1 MDVWGFEL
9 SSIPYYSLMSLVTFR
24 KISYSLFYVTMVR
37 PGLQSTEV
45 TEAPP
50 PGPASHHPGPVR
62 GLSSLDFDFCP
73 NMEEV
78 FRIIQCL

>member
-1 MDVWGFEL
+1 MDVWGFGL
-9 SSIPYYSLMSLVTFR
+9 SSIYSLMPLVTFR

-50 PGPASHHPGPVR
+50 PGHASHHPACQGPE
-62 GLSSLDFDFCP
+62 LS
-73 NMEEV
+73 
-78 FRIIQCL
+78 